1 MNFTKLAE
9 VKGPSDFSATEN
21 LKKGCFDVNALWVE
35 AVLSLNE
42 KRTFDFLF
50 SHIHEETIKD
60 MSSLAIGHLKD
71 WNCDV
76 GAHCLEEY
84 LKIQKTK
91 HIGA

>member
-1 MNFTKLAE
+1 MGQCHLHIQQW
-9 VKGPSDFSATEN
+9 N
-21 LKKGCFDVNALWVE
+21 LSRVHTCFDVNALWVE

-60 MSSLAIGHLKD
+60 MSRLAIGHLKAG
-71 WNCDV
+71 NCDV

-84 LKIQKTK
+84 IRNNQD
-91 HIGA
+91 I